1 MIIEIQ
7 NSKFKVPMYLIY
19 PIHPIHPIHLIHL
32 MYLNKRRVS
41 SLYRIATTDVP
52 LLYSYPG
59 GVRREQIVQDLP
71 GGKNRKIF
79 DFRASS
85 PKFSA
90 STCNSVL

>member
-1 MIIEIQ
+1 
-7 NSKFKVPMYLIY
+7 MYQLHPIYLMHPIY
-19 PIHPIHPIHLIHL
+19 PIH
-32 MYLNKRRVS
+32 LNKRRVS

-79 DFRASS
+79 DFQANS

>member
-7 NSKFKVPMYLIY
+7 NSKFPMYLMCQL
-19 PIHPIHPIHLIHL
+19 HPIHP

-41 SLYRIATTDVP
+41 YLYRIATTDVP

-71 GGKNRKIF
+71 GRKNRKFFYFFIN
-79 DFRASS
+79 S
-85 PKFSA
+85 PKF
-90 STCNSVL
+90 